1 MRTHNIESYQKTNDL
16 LAVVSKLDTTV
27 EVNEKR
33 TLQLCVL
40 VKWSIMQQLEIFGV
54 FLMCKAGVSIGDL
67 RLSMWMG
74 LNVPQKETK
83 K

>member
-1 MRTHNIESYQKTNDL
+1 MNTNDL
-16 LAVVSKLDTTV
+16 LAIVSKLDTPI

-40 VKWSIMQQLEIFGV
+40 IKWSIMQQLDIFVV

-67 RLSMWMG
+67 RLSLWMG
-74 LNVPQKETK
+74 PNMPKKETK